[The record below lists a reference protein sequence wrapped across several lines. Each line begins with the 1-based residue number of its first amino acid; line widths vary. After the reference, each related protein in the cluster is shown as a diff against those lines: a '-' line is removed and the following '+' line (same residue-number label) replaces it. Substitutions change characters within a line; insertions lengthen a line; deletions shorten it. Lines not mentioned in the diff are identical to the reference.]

1 MSLDIPETNDP
12 GSRQVTDS
20 IPPTTLEALQS
31 PVSTTFT
38 SLQSRESV
46 SEAEFNDVA
55 LDDEPLFSPVTLASR
70 RGSTDSLLP
79 LPADDRDQRT
89 DNACDEAPTS
99 TSTKHKKTVS
109 TTTIRSPRR
118 QSFFGLPDTTVK
130 SNRGSIDGQQKL
142 QEEFARIHKEVEDA
156 ADTSADNVIDWG
168 MSCHLL
174 SAPTISTHLFQIF
187 GVLSSPVS
195 KMGED
200 LVVLY
205 IHASYIRL
213 PGICCRTSGRAG
225 SCHSEGYTSNYSWN
239 DVATYVTHPA
249 LYMRDISNQQG
260 PA

>member
-1 MSLDIPETNDP
+1 MSLDIPERNVL
-12 GSRQVTDS
+12 GSTQVTHS
-20 IPPTTLEALQS
+20 IPSTALEALQS

-89 DNACDEAPTS
+89 DNAYDEAPTS
-99 TSTKHKKTVS
+99 TSTNHKKTVS

-118 QSFFGLPDTTVK
+118 QSFFELPDTIVK
-130 SNRGSIDGQQKL
+130 SNRGSVDGQQRL

-156 ADTSADNVIDWG
+156 VDTSADNVIDWG
-168 MSCHLL
+168 RSCYLL
-174 SAPTISTHLFQIF
+174 SVPTVSTHYFQTS
-187 GVLSSPVS
+187 GVLSSLVS

-213 PGICCRTSGRAG
+213 PGICCKTSGRTG
-225 SCHSEGYTSNYSWN
+225 SCHS
-239 DVATYVTHPA
+239 
-249 LYMRDISNQQG
+249 
-260 PA
+260 